1 MPNGEGRVSS
11 GVLILF
17 LLGVGVGA
25 VIQGSLGFGF
35 SFVVV
40 PLLGLLRPEA
50 LPATVLIMS
59 MPMTMTLALRERGD
73 IEAGGLVRLTA
84 GRVVGTVV
92 GVWLVRSWPTDEL
105 AVLTGAALLAGVA
118 VSAFAPGFE
127 AGGRTQLAL
136 GMVSGVMGTTAAVGG
151 PPAALAY
158 QHRPGPQLRAT
169 LSASFVIGSVLSLTG
184 LALAGQVTRA
194 DFVLALQLLPGLAA
208 GLLLSP
214 RLARRL
220 DRAWMRPAVLAFAAA
235 TAVAVVVR
243 ALT

>member
-1 MPNGEGRVSS
+1 MSS

-151 PPAALAY
+151 PPA
-158 QHRPGPQLRAT
+158 
-169 LSASFVIGSVLSLTG
+169 
-184 LALAGQVTRA
+184 
-194 DFVLALQLLPGLAA
+194 
-208 GLLLSP
+208 
-214 RLARRL
+214 
-220 DRAWMRPAVLAFAAA
+220 
-235 TAVAVVVR
+235 
-243 ALT
+243 

>member
-1 MPNGEGRVSS
+1 MSN
-11 GVLILF
+11 GVLVLF
-17 LLGVGVGA
+17 LLGVGAGA
-25 VIQGSLGFGF
+25 VIQGSIGFGF

-50 LPATVLIMS
+50 LPATVLILS
-59 MPMTMTLALRERGD
+59 MPMTITLALRERGD
-73 IEAGGLVRLTA
+73 IEAGGLVALTA

-92 GVWLVRSWPTDEL
+92 GVRLVQSWPTDEL

-118 VSAFAPGFE
+118 VSALAPSFE
-127 AGGRTQLAL
+127 AGRRTQLAL

-158 QHRPGPQLRAT
+158 QNRPGPQLRAT
-169 LSASFVIGSVLSLTG
+169 LSASFVIGSIMSLAA
-184 LALAGQVTRA
+184 LALAHRVTRG

-214 RLARRL
+214 HLARRL
-220 DRAWMRPAVLAFAAA
+220 DRAWMRPAVLAFAAG
-235 TAVAVVVR
+235 TAVAVVIR

>member
-1 MPNGEGRVSS
+1 VSN
-11 GVLILF
+11 GVLVLF

-25 VIQGSLGFGF
+25 VIQGSIGFGF

-59 MPMTMTLALRERGD
+59 MPMTIVLAFRERYD
-73 IEAGGLVRLTA
+73 IEAGGLVRLTV
-84 GRVVGTVV
+84 GRVVGTAV
-92 GVWLVRSWPTDEL
+92 GVWLVGSWPSDEL
-105 AVLTGAALLAGVA
+105 AVLTGAGLLAGVA
-118 VSAFAPGFE
+118 VSALAPSFE
-127 AGGRTQLAL
+127 AGRRTQLAL

-169 LSASFVIGSVLSLTG
+169 LSASFVIGSIMSLAG
-184 LALAGQVTRA
+184 LALAHRVTRG
-194 DFVLALQLLPGLAA
+194 DFVLALQLLPGLAT

-220 DRAWMRPAVLAFAAA
+220 DRAWLRPAVLSFAAA
-235 TAVAVVVR
+235 TGVAVVVR
-243 ALT
+243 ALV